1 MLNITSNTITDKI
14 NKESYSSLKAVES
27 KNTKRLTIRL
37 IKWTFFIFFIIAV
50 LPWTQ
55 NVRSNGAV
63 TTLKPNQRPQ
73 DIQSIIAGRIDEW
86 KIQEGDFVKKGD
98 TIVIISE
105 IKDDYFD
112 EKLLDRTSDQLSL
125 KKQAADSYEN
135 KISAQ
140 DEQLSSL
147 IQLKNL
153 KLEQIDIKIEQT
165 KLKVQNDSIEFI
177 AAKLDN
183 DIADY
188 QLERM
193 DSLHRL
199 GYKSLT
205 DLEKARIK
213 SQQASAKKVATKNYW
228 LQNRNELISL
238 KIEKGNTR
246 SKFDNDYSKT
256 SSDKYSTETDKFDTK
271 NAITKIENQLRN
283 YQVRQG
289 YYLITAPQDG
299 YITKVLV
306 QGIGETIKEGQSIV
320 SFMPANVDLA
330 VEIYID
336 PIDLPLLQKGQ
347 HVRLQFDGWP
357 AIVFSGWPGAS
368 YGTYGGEVYGID
380 QFISPNGKYRV
391 LVKPDVKEYKWPKAL
406 RVGGG
411 SKSMLL
417 LENVPIWYE
426 IWRKINGF
434 PPNFYTIEK
443 DEK

>member
-1 MLNITSNTITDKI
+1 MLHITPNTITDKI
-14 NKESYSSLKAVES
+14 NKESYSTLKAVES

-37 IKWTFFIFFIIAV
+37 IKWTFFIFFMIAL

-55 NVRSNGAV
+55 NIRSNGAV
-63 TTLKPNQRPQ
+63 TTLKPKQRPQ

-112 EKLLDRTSDQLSL
+112 EKLLDRTSDQLNF

-135 KISAQ
+135 KIIAQ

-165 KLKVQNDSIEFI
+165 KLKVQNDSIEYI

-213 SQQASAKKVATKNYW
+213 SQQANAKKVATKNYW

-246 SKFDNDYSKT
+246 SKFDNDFSKT
-256 SSDKYSTETDKFDTK
+256 SSDKYSTETDKFETK

-289 YYLITAPQDG
+289 YYIITAPQDG

-320 SFMPANVDLA
+320 SFMPANIDLA

-357 AIVFSGWPGAS
+357 AIIFSGWPGAS

-391 LVKPDVKEYKWPKAL
+391 LVKPDTKEYKWPKAL

-417 LENVPIWYE
+417 LNNVPIWYE

-443 DEK
+443 NEK

>member
-1 MLNITSNTITDKI
+1 MLNITSNTINDRIDK
-14 NKESYSSLKAVES
+14 KSYSTLEIVEG

-37 IKWTFFIFFIIAV
+37 IKWSFFIMFVIAL

-55 NVRSNGAV
+55 NIRSHGYV

-73 DIQSIIAGRIDEW
+73 DIHSIIAGRIDEW
-86 KIQEGDFVKKGD
+86 KVQEGDFVKKGD

-112 EKLLDRTSDQLSL
+112 EKLLDRTSDQLNL

-135 KISAQ
+135 KINAQ

-153 KLEQIDIKIEQT
+153 KLDQIDIEIEQT
-165 KLKVQNDSIEFI
+165 KLKVQNDSIEYI

-183 DIADY
+183 EIADY

-213 SQQASAKKVATKNYW
+213 SQQANAKKIATKNYW
-228 LQNRNELISL
+228 MQNRNELISL

-246 SKFDNDYSKT
+246 SKFENDYSKT
-256 SSDKYSTETDKFDTK
+256 SSDKYSTETEKFDTK

-283 YQVRQG
+283 FQVRKG

-299 YITKVLV
+299 YVTKVLV

-320 SFMPANVDLA
+320 SFMPAPVDLA
-330 VEIYID
+330 VEIFID

-357 AIVFSGWPGAS
+357 AVVFSGWPGAS
-368 YGTYGGEVYGID
+368 YGTYGGEVYAID

-391 LVKPDVKEYKWPKAL
+391 LVQPEVKKYKWPKAL

-417 LENVPIWYE
+417 LDNVPIWYE
-426 IWRKINGF
+426 LWRKINGF
-434 PPNFYTIEK
+434 PPNFYTLEK
-443 DEK
+443 NEK

>member
-14 NKESYSSLKAVES
+14 DKESYSSLKAVES

-37 IKWTFFIFFIIAV
+37 IKWTFFIFFMIAL

-55 NVRSNGAV
+55 NIRSNGAV

-86 KIQEGDFVKKGD
+86 KVQEGDFVKKGD

-112 EKLLDRTSDQLSL
+112 EKLLDRTSDQLNL

-135 KISAQ
+135 KINAQ

-165 KLKVQNDSIEFI
+165 KLKVQNDSIEYI

-193 DSLHRL
+193 DSLHLL

-246 SKFDNDYSKT
+246 SKFENDYSKT
-256 SSDKYSTETDKFDTK
+256 TSDKYSTETDKFETK

-391 LVKPDVKEYKWPKAL
+391 LVKPDIKEHKWPAAL

-417 LENVPIWYE
+417 LNNVPIWYE